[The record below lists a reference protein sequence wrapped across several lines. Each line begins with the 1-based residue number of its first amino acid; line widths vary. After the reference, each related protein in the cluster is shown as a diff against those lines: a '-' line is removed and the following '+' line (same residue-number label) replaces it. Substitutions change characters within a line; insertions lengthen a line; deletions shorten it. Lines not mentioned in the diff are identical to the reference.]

1 AAWKTTGQA
10 NQLIKIPARFCRLL
24 NRYGFVQNDF
34 ITADSSVII
43 AVEESPRYLVSLAA
57 EPAIRELDLQPN
69 RVILYPQQKF
79 EIRVTGS
86 DAAGVPAQFQLAA
99 LNWRYLGTGGHVDNQ
114 GQFYAEEAGSGLLI
128 GSYGA
133 LADTI
138 FLEIVNPGTHIID
151 EFDSAAHWQL
161 SVLNLDSLNT
171 QLSISDAVFSSG
183 AHSARI
189 DYQFTFSSNISSS
202 NYRVYLDTELLLPGQ
217 PDSLLID
224 FYGNGQPHKIR
235 FQFHDAFGE
244 QFIRSISTS
253 LNWKD
258 EWRQAKVSLK
268 NLPGQVDYPLSLN
281 QITIFIGQDNPQNNT
296 TYQGTIF
303 LDRLRAKS
311 TRTTRID
318 DSEPEP
324 PHQFSLYQNYPNPFN
339 SATIIRYQLQKPQH
353 VILSVFN
360 LSGQQVARL
369 VDQWQEAGEYQ
380 LHFDG
385 EDLSSGIYFYRLEA
399 GDFIAVKKMVVLR

>member
-1 AAWKTTGQA
+1 
-10 NQLIKIPARFCRLL
+10 
-24 NRYGFVQNDF
+24 
-34 ITADSSVII
+34 
-43 AVEESPRYLVSLAA
+43 
-57 EPAIRELDLQPN
+57 
-69 RVILYPQQKF
+69 
-79 EIRVTGS
+79 
-86 DAAGVPAQFQLAA
+86 
-99 LNWRYLGTGGHVDNQ
+99 
-114 GQFYAEEAGSGLLI
+114 
-128 GSYGA
+128 
-133 LADTI
+133 
-138 FLEIVNPGTHIID
+138 
-151 EFDSAAHWQL
+151 
-161 SVLNLDSLNT
+161 
-171 QLSISDAVFSSG
+171 
-183 AHSARI
+183 
-189 DYQFTFSSNISSS
+189 
-202 NYRVYLDTELLLPGQ
+202 
-217 PDSLLID
+217 
-224 FYGNGQPHKIR
+224 
-235 FQFHDAFGE
+235 
-244 QFIRSISTS
+244 
-253 LNWKD
+253 
-258 EWRQAKVSLK
+258 
-268 NLPGQVDYPLSLN
+268 SLN